1 MLNEVKIWLFDIPPC
16 PPSPTITPHTL
27 RHTTHALKHTLTAVD
42 KAALDAG
49 GRVPTSTPVP
59 LRVRVETTGETVGAA
74 VAMGAAVVVAGD
86 LSCTGKTKG
95 GGKGERKK

>member
-1 MLNEVKIWLFDIPPC
+1 MSQNMALRHSRMPPIPNY
-16 PPSPTITPHTL
+16 HTRTL
-27 RHTTHALKHTLTAVD
+27 THTTHALTHTLTAVN

-59 LRVRVETTGETVGAA
+59 LRVRVETTGDTVGAA

-86 LSCTGKTKG
+86 LSCTEKMKG